1 MSLPH
6 AASGEIINVQPYKE
20 RLPAAF
26 STAILRTDKLELIR
40 TVLHAGKAVPEHCV
54 EGELTIQCLE
64 GRLTVTAH
72 HRQQILTQGEM
83 VFLAAGVPYAL
94 SAPEET
100 SALLTIL
107 RAPVQAHQSEVRN
120 K

>member
-6 AASGEIINVQPYKE
+6 AASGDIIDVQPYKE

-26 STAILRTDKLELIR
+26 STAIFRTDKLELIR
-40 TVLHAGKAVPEHCV
+40 TVLHAGKALPEHQV
-54 EGELTIQCLE
+54 EGEMTIQCLE
-64 GRLTVTAH
+64 GRLAITAH
-72 HRQQILTQGEM
+72 DREQILRQGEM

-94 SAPEET
+94 SAPEDA

-107 RAPVQAHQSEVRN
+107 RATENQQPA